1 MDSIKMISEGSG
13 MLKKVRLVIAGN
25 DYYINTDEDE
35 DYIRSLAAKLEKDLI
50 AMSNGNPCLSTTMAA
65 VLCALEYS
73 DECSRRDRII
83 EQLKDEARH
92 AIADSASATVEAN
105 EAIREITR
113 LSEANLRLRRMLE
126 NK

>member
-1 MDSIKMISEGSG
+1 

-35 DYIRSLAAKLEKDLI
+35 DYIRSLAAKLEKDLT

-105 EAIREITR
+105 EAIREIKR
-113 LSEANLRLRRMLE
+113 LSEENLRLRRMLE

>member
-1 MDSIKMISEGSG
+1 MISEGSG

-35 DYIRSLAAKLEKDLI
+35 DYIRSLAAKLEKDLT

-83 EQLKDEARH
+83 EQLKDAARH

-105 EAIREITR
+105 EAIREIKR
-113 LSEANLRLRRMLE
+113 LSEENLRLRRMLE

>member
-1 MDSIKMISEGSG
+1 MISEGSG

-35 DYIRSLAAKLEKDLI
+35 DYIRSLAAKLEKDLT

-105 EAIREITR
+105 EAIREIKR
-113 LSEANLRLRRMLE
+113 LSEENLRLRRMLE

>member
-1 MDSIKMISEGSG
+1 MISEGSG

-35 DYIRSLAAKLEKDLI
+35 DYIRSLAAKLEKDLT

-73 DECSRRDRII
+73 AECSRRDRII
-83 EQLKDEARH
+83 EQLKDVARH

-105 EAIREITR
+105 EAIREIKR
-113 LSEANLRLRRMLE
+113 LSEENLRLRRMLE

>member
-1 MDSIKMISEGSG
+1 MISEGSG

-35 DYIRSLAAKLEKDLI
+35 DYIRSLAAKLEKDLT

-92 AIADSASATVEAN
+92 AVADSASATVEAN
-105 EAIREITR
+105 EAIREIKR
-113 LSEANLRLRRMLE
+113 LSEENLRLRRMLE

>member
-1 MDSIKMISEGSG
+1 MISEGSG

-35 DYIRSLAAKLEKDLI
+35 DYIRSLAAKLEKDLT

-92 AIADSASATVEAN
+92 AVADSASATVEAN
-105 EAIREITR
+105 EAIREIKR
-113 LSEANLRLRRMLE
+113 LSEENLRLRRMLE
-126 NK
+126 SK

>member
-1 MDSIKMISEGSG
+1 MINEGSG

-35 DYIRSLAAKLEKDLI
+35 DYIRSLAAKLEKDLT

-105 EAIREITR
+105 EAIREIKR
-113 LSEANLRLRRMLE
+113 LSEENLRLRRMLE